1 MQFTQVEHFCHTHE
15 ITLNT
20 TNIFFWSCL
29 ISLVRKKNTHNYIKD
44 RISKQLT
51 SYEILFKF
59 YFIEEIKRLSSYE

>member
-20 TNIFFWSCL
+20 TNIFFGACCL
-29 ISLVRKKNTHNYIKD
+29 ISLVRKKKYTHNYIKD

-51 SYEILFKF
+51 TYEILFNF
-59 YFIEEIKRLSSYE
+59 FFIEEIKR